1 MVTHAAT
8 EKLTEEWFSKGS
20 NKFFRIVN
28 ATYPRACGRFIAK
41 DLPAM
46 KWARESEI

>member
-8 EKLTEEWFSKGS
+8 EKLTEDEVAKKGI
-20 NKFFRIVN
+20 KQVFRILHPNVPDGN
-28 ATYPRACGRFIAK
+28 AAAFVAK

-46 KWARESEI
+46 TWAP